1 MGTSKTKGDTGEDL
15 AANWLAQHHY
25 HIVKRNLRSP
35 TGEVD
40 IIVYRNACVAFVEVK
55 SWQSLNKSSLADSIH
70 SRKRRNIIN
79 TARYFLQKY
88 PEWKQ
93 FSSRFDVVFVGPAG
107 QIDHYAG
114 AFSESG
120 FQ

>member
-1 MGTSKTKGDTGEDL
+1 MGSSKAKGDTGEDL
-15 AANWLAQHHY
+15 ASHWFSEHHY
-25 HIVKRNLRSP
+25 HIIKRNLRSP

-40 IIVYRNACVAFVEVK
+40 IIVYRDACVAFVEVK
-55 SWQSLNKSSLADSIH
+55 SWQGLNKLSLADSIH
-70 SRKRRNIIN
+70 SRKRRNIIT
-79 TARYFLQKY
+79 TARFFLQKY

-93 FSSRFDVVFVGPAG
+93 FRSRFDVVFVGSEG
-107 QIDHYAG
+107 QLDHFPG